1 MLEFIGYDR
10 KNQVVTY
17 RVLKQITDA
26 SRFVIQDQTFDRKGK
41 VSDRQPHQYT
51 FPSISYT
58 LEPGELVKVHLTK
71 PSNSDTPYTLYK
83 DDNNTFV
90 YELFAGF
97 AKNAINRNGD
107 TVTLLYK
114 VDSVDLPSTP

>member
-1 MLEFIGYDR
+1 MLKPISYDR

-17 RVLKQITDA
+17 EVFSKVDDA
-26 SRFVIQDQTFDRKGK
+26 SRFVIQDQTFDRQDK
-41 VSDRQPHQYT
+41 VSNRQPHQYT
-51 FPSISYT
+51 FPSIA
-58 LEPGELVKVHLTK
+58 LEPGEIVKVHLTEEG
-71 PSNSDTPYTLYK
+71 SYDSYWEGRVFT
-83 DDNNTFV
+83 

-114 VDSVDLPSTP
+114 FNSVNLPPTP

>member
-1 MLEFIGYDR
+1 MLKPISYDR

-17 RVLKQITDA
+17 QVLKQITDA
-26 SRFVIQDQTFDRKGK
+26 SRFVIQDQTFDRQDK
-41 VSDRQPHQYT
+41 VSNRQPHQYT
-51 FPSISYT
+51 FPPIA
-58 LEPGELVKVHLTK
+58 LEPGEIVKVHLTEEG
-71 PSNSDTPYTLYK
+71 SYGSRWEDGVFT
-83 DDNNTFV
+83 

-114 VDSVDLPSTP
+114 FNSVKLPPTP